1 MKRLAKKTIRAALE
15 RAGYWFTDRSVLPFG
30 VDYLWDIQRMAA
42 VHEIR
47 LRCAFD
53 IGAHGGETATEFLGA
68 FPDAQIHSFE
78 PHPNAYSILRRIKS
92 DRLHAHRFAM
102 SNKTGPAE
110 FFVYSQPVEDAA
122 VGDALPSQNNSLVAR
137 RQFGLVTGQYT
148 QTIKVECQTVDQFC
162 ADHEIETLD
171 LLKIDTEGHEAEVL
185 DGARETLLRRSVHFV
200 FAEFETIL
208 PVTDATGGALAPVA
222 ERLEPLGFRLI
233 ATYPINLLHQPLY
246 AAFNALYF
254 ASMPSRGDSISATD
268 EPLS

>member
-30 VDYLWDIQRMAA
+30 VDYLWDIRRMAA
-42 VHEIR
+42 MHGIR
-47 LRCAFD
+47 VRCAFD
-53 IGAHGGETATEFLGA
+53 IGAHGGETATEFLNA
-68 FPDAQIHSFE
+68 FPDAQVHSFE
-78 PHPNAYSILRRIKS
+78 PHPNAYSFLRKIKS

-110 FFVYSQPVEDAA
+110 FFVYSQPVEGEE
-122 VGDALPSQNNSLVAR
+122 VVRGALPSQNNSLVAR

-148 QTIKVECQTVDQFC
+148 KSIKVECQTVDRFC
-162 ADHEIETLD
+162 TDHNIGSLD

-185 DGARETLLRRSVHFV
+185 DGARDTLLDRSVRFV

-208 PVTDATGGALAPVA
+208 PVANATGGALAPVA
-222 ERLEPLGFRLI
+222 EHLEPLGFRLI
-233 ATYPINLLHQPLY
+233 ATYPVNLLHEPLY

-254 ASMPSRGDSISATD
+254 ASNAQLR
-268 EPLS
+268 